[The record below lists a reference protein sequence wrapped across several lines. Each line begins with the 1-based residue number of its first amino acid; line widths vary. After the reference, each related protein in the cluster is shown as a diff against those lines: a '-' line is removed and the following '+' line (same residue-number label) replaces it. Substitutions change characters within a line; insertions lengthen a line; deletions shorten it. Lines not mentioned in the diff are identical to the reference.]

1 VNNAS
6 VHNPW
11 LVLAAGTLAVF
22 GALGLARF
30 GYTVVLPAMQAGLS
44 LDNTQA
50 GVLASANLAGYLVLA
65 VLGGA
70 LAAHYGP
77 RRVIAGG
84 LLVAG
89 IGMLFTGRAHGFLPA
104 AAWRCLTGIGSGA
117 ANVAVMGMW
126 AAWFAPARRGLASG
140 VAVTG
145 SSLALIVVGPL
156 APRLMAVTGP
166 DGWRHCWTLFG
177 GLTLLVA
184 LVCWLAIRDRPG
196 EPLADLGSPYGR
208 APVAPPAGLQWGLV
222 YRARPVWH
230 LGLVYVAFGFS
241 YMIYLTFFVKRL
253 VAEGGYNKA
262 AAGDLFMTL
271 GWASLVCGVLWG
283 WLSDRLGR
291 RAALVAI
298 YLVQALAYGLFA
310 LWPTPTGFTLSAL
323 LFGITAWSI
332 PAVMAAA
339 CGDVLGPRL
348 APAALGFITLF
359 FGIGQAL
366 GPGVAGAMADASG
379 SFAPAYLLAM
389 GVALLGAGAAATL
402 RPPVAVADRDGVTL
416 P

>member
-1 VNNAS
+1 
-6 VHNPW
+6 
-11 LVLAAGTLAVF
+11 
-22 GALGLARF
+22 
-30 GYTVVLPAMQAGLS
+30 
-44 LDNTQA
+44 
-50 GVLASANLAGYLVLA
+50 
-65 VLGGA
+65 
-70 LAAHYGP
+70 
-77 RRVIAGG
+77 
-84 LLVAG
+84 
-89 IGMLFTGRAHGFLPA
+89 
-104 AAWRCLTGIGSGA
+104 
-117 ANVAVMGMW
+117 
-126 AAWFAPARRGLASG
+126 